1 MAEPA
6 KQEDTPSIDLRTDP
20 QSGRQV
26 IVPAGDWILSQI
38 SAVEQTWRAIETR
51 AQESRSGVQ
60 LSQQEAVIDGGAI
73 TALDAAGALLI
84 AKLAGCGNS
93 GGDGRPELRNF
104 SAPHRKIIELVS
116 QGKFDCGGL
125 KLKNKLGP
133 LQNIGKGLF
142 DAVSVCA
149 RILRFVGQAAS
160 ESLVA
165 VSNPRSFRVREF
177 FVQLEAVLVD
187 AVPIVS
193 LVTFLIGI
201 VVAYLFAIQVE
212 RYGGSIFIVEA
223 VGIAMLRELSPI
235 LVAIIM
241 AGRSGSAFTAQLG
254 VMKIN
259 EEVDA
264 LTILG
269 LSPFQVLIIPRLAA
283 LVIAMPLLAFVGDVV
298 GVFGAM
304 IIAETRLGI
313 SMPMFAERLG
323 TMVAVRHLY
332 IGLIKAPVFAAF
344 IAIIGCNMGLA
355 VENNARS
362 VGSNTTATVV
372 QSIVAVILLNA
383 AFAVMFVKM
392 GY

>member
-26 IVPAGDWILSQI
+26 IVPAGPWILSQL
-38 SAVEQTWRAIETR
+38 SAVEHTW
-51 AQESRSGVQ
+51 QEVEASPDLKS
-60 LSQQEAVIDGGAI
+60 SQQAAVIDGGAL
-73 TALDAAGALLI
+73 TALDAAGALII

-93 GGDGRPELRNF
+93 EKAGSPELRNF
-104 SAPHRKIIELVS
+104 SEPHHKIIDLVS
-116 QGKFDCGGL
+116 RDRFDCGGL
-125 KLKNKLGP
+125 TLKNRLGP
-133 LQNIGKGLF
+133 LQNIGKGVL
-142 DAVSVCA
+142 DAFAVCT
-149 RILRFVGQAAS
+149 RIIRFIGQAAS

-187 AVPIVS
+187 AVPIVA

-269 LSPFQVLIIPRLAA
+269 LSPFQVLIVPRLAA
-283 LVIAMPLLAFVGDVV
+283 LVLAMPLLVFVGDVV

-313 SMPMFAERLG
+313 SMPMFVERLG

-344 IAIIGCNMGLA
+344 IAIIGCNMGLS